1 VLVLDLGPAGYRSS
15 FLQPQESEQLFD
27 SRRSCCWRKKLA
39 LFSCEKKIKKIKK
52 GVDKCSND
60 CYIRIITNNRKG
72 YVMKKDYLEKTSI
85 ADGTEVRMFRN
96 LRSYTNSIQMNIPNC
111 EGKKRWITVGYID
124 MARLDDAQFIV
135 HEKTRQKVVA
145 ENKKYVHAFVKGKWR
160 SSWTLCGDHDQ
171 VEYNPKE
178 NKLFKVTDWYG
189 GKEISPDWRGVVYFG
204 KEESTDGTLTLWK
217 ERG

>member
-1 VLVLDLGPAGYRSS
+1 
-15 FLQPQESEQLFD
+15 
-27 SRRSCCWRKKLA
+27 
-39 LFSCEKKIKKIKK
+39 
-52 GVDKCSND
+52 
-60 CYIRIITNNRKG
+60 
-72 YVMKKDYLEKTSI
+72 MKDYLNKKSL

-96 LRSYTNSIQMNIPNC
+96 LRSYTNSVQMNIPNC

-124 MARLDDAQFIV
+124 IARLDDAQFIV

-160 SSWTLCGDHDQ
+160 SSWTLGQGHSRNYDVDQ

-178 NKLFKVTDWYG
+178 NELFKVTDWYG

-204 KEESTDGTLTLWK
+204 KETTTDGTLTLWK